1 MDKSPRQSDG
11 KKSCDSRLHNVS
23 METSIIIKSA
33 VMSKKKANS
42 IGSYEQCLFQLH
54 ANGLLLCYEWPT
66 NKEKIK
72 KDEIMITASSHIEK
86 RWGGNR
92 RESKF
97 IISSHGKEWYLWCN
111 YSAQHGKDQAMEW
124 CDVVN
129 EIIEQPS
136 YQRMDSITN
145 VEIFEPD
152 IVRMTARI
160 DNLEDTVNETYATD
174 DSSDT
179 TSSEL

>member
-1 MDKSPRQSDG
+1 
-11 KKSCDSRLHNVS
+11 
-23 METSIIIKSA
+23 
-33 VMSKKKANS
+33 
-42 IGSYEQCLFQLH
+42 
-54 ANGLLLCYEWPT
+54 
-66 NKEKIK
+66 
-72 KDEIMITASSHIEK
+72 
-86 RWGGNR
+86 
-92 RESKF
+92 
-97 IISSHGKEWYLWCN
+97 
-111 YSAQHGKDQAMEW
+111 MEW

-145 VEIFEPD
+145 VEIYEPD